1 MQNLSKVITPWD
13 HDTNLL
19 HWHKQIDVF
28 APTSI
33 EHRVSIPT
41 LPAIDKKV
49 YRACQ
54 MRLVDRVGVCP
65 SRLTLKVCLSCG
77 EVDSSFLPLARLV
90 GRMRAAVTA
99 LGLCT
104 RRLIQSG
111 NLWSGGSF
119 ASSSAAKN
127 ILYFFTLAIL
137 KRRVSFTYTWLI
149 RRRILSAF

>member
-1 MQNLSKVITPWD
+1 
-13 HDTNLL
+13 
-19 HWHKQIDVF
+19 
-28 APTSI
+28 
-33 EHRVSIPT
+33 
-41 LPAIDKKV
+41 
-49 YRACQ
+49 

-127 ILYFFTLAIL
+127 ILFFFTLAIS
-137 KRRVSFTYTWLI
+137 KRSVLYLYVDDTTAYSHCFLNG
-149 RRRILSAF
+149 ILALLMNIFYGNITVPFAAK